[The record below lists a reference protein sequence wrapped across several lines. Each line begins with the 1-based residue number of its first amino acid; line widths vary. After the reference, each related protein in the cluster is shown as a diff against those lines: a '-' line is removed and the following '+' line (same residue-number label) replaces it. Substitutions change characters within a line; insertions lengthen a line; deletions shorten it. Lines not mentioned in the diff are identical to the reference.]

1 MSRCSTLGLVVLA
14 VGGGVWFDTAVEAQV
29 VQQSMF
35 VSVIRGG
42 EPVLDMKADEFIVEE
57 DGQAREVLR
66 IERADVPM
74 QVAILVDDSQG
85 LAQNLSHV
93 RNGLRELIDKLP
105 DGQQIALIT
114 FGDHMTTVVDYTTSK
129 ERLKAAAAQYVPFSE
144 TSSYL
149 MNAVAE
155 TAVDLDRRG
164 AIRPIIVLV
173 TSEGA
178 NSNTVRISLG
188 RQQGTVL
195 SPTGGQGLGYKLVL
209 DVLRER
215 MVAVHTLVVRGF
227 GNLGTAAVRQDSR
240 DLHRDQGRLDHG
252 LGGSRSRVVA
262 RATAEGDRRRSGRDR
277 RNLGPVGNVDQ
288 GGERDQQPVPPDL
301 RPAGG
306 IDSTGRDRGQ
316 GDSPPAPGA
325 RHPLAADHVALSADS
340 QAVPDAAPAA
350 RDVAPAAPAGAGT
363 VRQAP
368 TTPFPGM
375 VVEAGRP

>member
-42 EPVLDMKADEFIVEE
+42 EPVLDMTADEFIVEE

-129 ERLKAAAAQYVPFSE
+129 ERLKAAATQYVPFSE

-178 NSNTVRISLG
+178 NSSTSRLRIDFDS
-188 RQQGTVL
+188 TSVI
-195 SPTGGQGLGYKLVL
+195 SPRGGQGLGYKLVL
-209 DVLRER
+209 DVLREH

-227 GNLGTAAVRQDSR
+227 GDLGTPQF
-240 DLHRDQGRLDHG
+240 
-252 LGGSRSRVVA
+252 A
-262 RATAEGDRRRSGRDR
+262 RIPGT
-277 RNLGPVGNVDQ
+277 
-288 GGERDQQPVPPDL
+288 
-301 RPAGG
+301 
-306 IDSTGRDRGQ
+306 STGTRGAVMMGSGDRDRGAVLEQ
-316 GDSPPAPGA
+316 LPKVTGGGREELGA
-325 RHPLAADHVALSADS
+325 TSALSAMLTRVANEIS
-340 QAVPDAAPAA
+340 NQYLLTYA
-350 RDVAPAAPAGAGT
+350 RPVGLIPPEEIEVKVTRRRHQVRGT
-363 VRQAP
+363 P
-368 TTPFPGM
+368 S
-375 VVEAGRP
+375 RPIMLR